1 MHTSLLL
8 SMPGVSEWIIILIM
22 LGILYVWI
30 KTLVEIANT
39 QFPDSTT
46 KIVWGL
52 IVFFTGIIGALIYIL
67 VGRPRRP
74 L

>member
-1 MHTSLLL
+1 MSISFLLT
-8 SMPGVSEWIIILIM
+8 MPGGSEWIIIIFL

-39 QFPDSTT
+39 QFPDSSS

-52 IVFFTGIIGALIYIL
+52 IVLFTGIFGAVIYMIA
-67 VGRPRRP
+67 GRPRRA

>member
-1 MHTSLLL
+1 MSISFLLT
-8 SMPGVSEWIIILIM
+8 MPGGSEWIIIIFL
-22 LGILYVWI
+22 LGILFVWI

-39 QFPDSTT
+39 QFPDSSS

-52 IVFFTGIIGALIYIL
+52 IVLFTGFFGAVIYIIAR
-67 VGRPRRP
+67 RPRRA